1 MLENVLSE
9 IVTLEYSLMRCIL
22 GASASHWQVGVPTK
36 QSIYFWL
43 FNFLCISGICHL
55 IMKISWKKN
64 IRKRFIRDSYLS
76 ILSYEMYWLGRLLL
90 IDMVGASLQNQL
102 FISDLFFLVILDFV
116 FSLWKFVEKKML
128 GNILLEMVTLE
139 YFLVRC
145 ILGASASHWQVV
157 VPTKPS
163 IHFSFLIFFVDFF
176 WNSVTFSW
184 QGNSGGNL
192 YTFDILSFKKNLPF
206 SET

>member
-9 IVTLEYSLMRCIL
+9 IATLEYSLMRCIL

-55 IMKISWKKN
+55 IIKISWKKILGN
-64 IRKRFIRDSYLS
+64 VLS
-76 ILSYEMYWLGRLLL
+76 EIVTYQYSLMRC
-90 IDMVGASLQNQL
+90 IDWAVC
-102 FISDLFFLVILDFV
+102 
-116 FSLWKFVEKKML
+116 FSLTGGRVPTKPTIYFWFIFLSNFGFCLLFMEICWKKML
-128 GNILLEMVTLE
+128 ENISLEMVTLE

-163 IHFSFLIFFVDFF
+163 IHFSFLIFFVDFI